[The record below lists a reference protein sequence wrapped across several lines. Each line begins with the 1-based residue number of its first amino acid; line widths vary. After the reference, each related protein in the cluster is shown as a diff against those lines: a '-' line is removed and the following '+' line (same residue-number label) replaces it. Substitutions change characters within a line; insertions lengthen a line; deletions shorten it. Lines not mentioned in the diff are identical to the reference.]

1 MNIKSQSRNLGGLMD
16 AIRKNLLKHTEE
28 SGEANSSAHSWAK
41 LLLQFVSG
49 LRAKLIVPYVL
60 LTLVIA
66 MVGVYV
72 VTRLVTSSIRERF
85 VNQAFEASRVA
96 ADGIVRKERE
106 HLENLRLMAYTEGV
120 PQATLDRDVKSLQSL
135 LLPLVLNNGV
145 EAMTVIDLAG
155 TEILTLAIDPT
166 SGIYR
171 ESSGGDFSAYNLVA
185 RVLIGQVDSVGD
197 KYVDIL
203 VTTHGA
209 YLFTSTPIRAEDGKL
224 AGALLIGSRL
234 DSLIEEIKNQALA
247 DVVILNQDGN
257 LISTTLVIPDE
268 GSEVLEVDPDII
280 SGDQSAITQDIEL
293 YGRDYQTVIAPLII
307 RQQEMGILSVVLPS
321 NYIVSTMAT
330 SRNIFSIIFSLGTV
344 ATIVVGYALA
354 QSIAKPIL
362 RLRTISQAVASGDL
376 NQSTGLDGSDE
387 IGELASA
394 FDTMTHRLRERT
406 AEAARLYAET
416 VKRNEEL
423 ADANARLQSTQA
435 QLVQSEKL
443 ASVGQLTAGIVHDV
457 KNPLAVIKGMAEE
470 LQEEVGLDPSTRDQ
484 LKTIRQSAAR
494 ASTIVG
500 DLLKF
505 ARQSTPEMETRD
517 IRETLESSL
526 RLTEYLVRKAGVE
539 SHMDLPDE
547 PVRVTYDATQIEQVL
562 INLITNAVQAMPDGG
577 KLRLSL
583 GQAEEAVAIA
593 VQDSGIGIPRENLSR
608 IFDPFFTTK
617 PEGQGTGLGLSVS
630 FGIVARHGGRIEVD
644 SKMGKGTTFTVLLP
658 RTQNAD

>member
-1 MNIKSQSRNLGGLMD
+1 
-16 AIRKNLLKHTEE
+16 
-28 SGEANSSAHSWAK
+28 
-41 LLLQFVSG
+41 
-49 LRAKLIVPYVL
+49 
-60 LTLVIA
+60 
-66 MVGVYV
+66 
-72 VTRLVTSSIRERF
+72 
-85 VNQAFEASRVA
+85 
-96 ADGIVRKERE
+96 
-106 HLENLRLMAYTEGV
+106 
-120 PQATLDRDVKSLQSL
+120 
-135 LLPLVLNNGV
+135 
-145 EAMTVIDLAG
+145 
-155 TEILTLAIDPT
+155 
-166 SGIYR
+166 
-171 ESSGGDFSAYNLVA
+171 
-185 RVLIGQVDSVGD
+185 
-197 KYVDIL
+197 
-203 VTTHGA
+203 
-209 YLFTSTPIRAEDGKL
+209 
-224 AGALLIGSRL
+224 
-234 DSLIEEIKNQALA
+234 
-247 DVVILNQDGN
+247 
-257 LISTTLVIPDE
+257 
-268 GSEVLEVDPDII
+268 
-280 SGDQSAITQDIEL
+280 
-293 YGRDYQTVIAPLII
+293 
-307 RQQEMGILSVVLPS
+307 
-321 NYIVSTMAT
+321 
-330 SRNIFSIIFSLGTV
+330 
-344 ATIVVGYALA
+344 
-354 QSIAKPIL
+354 
-362 RLRTISQAVASGDL
+362 
-376 NQSTGLDGSDE
+376 
-387 IGELASA
+387 
-394 FDTMTHRLRERT
+394 
-406 AEAARLYAET
+406 LYAET

>member
-1 MNIKSQSRNLGGLMD
+1 MD
-16 AIRKNLLKHTEE
+16 AVRKNLLNKIETASEDD
-28 SGEANSSAHSWAK
+28 NSLRSLAK
-41 LLLQFVSG
+41 WVLQFLSG
-49 LRAKLIVPYVL
+49 LRAKLIVPYVI

-96 ADGIVRKERE
+96 GDGIVRKERE

-120 PQATLDRDVKSLQSL
+120 PEAVLEHNADGLKSL

-145 EAMTVIDLAG
+145 EALTVIDLAG
-155 TEILTLAIDPT
+155 TEILTLAIDPPT
-166 SGIYR
+166 GIYR

-185 RVLIGQVDSVGD
+185 QVLVGQVDTLGD
-197 KYVDIL
+197 KYADIL
-203 VTTHGA
+203 ETTYGA
-209 YLFTSTPIRAEDGKL
+209 YLFTSTPIRTEDGTL
-224 AGALLIGSRL
+224 LGALLIGSRL
-234 DSLIEEIKNQALA
+234 ETLIEEIKNQALA
-247 DVVILNQDGN
+247 DVVILDQEGDM
-257 LISTTLVIPDE
+257 ITTTLVIPDE
-268 GSEVLEVDPDII
+268 GPGLLEVDPDIMAE
-280 SGDQSAITQDIEL
+280 DQTAFTQDIEL
-293 YGRDYQTVIAPLII
+293 YGRDYQIVIAPLII
-307 RQQEMGILSVVLPS
+307 RKQEMGIFSVVLPS

-344 ATIVVGYALA
+344 ATIVVGYTLA

-362 RLRTISQAVASGDL
+362 RLRSISQAVASGDL
-376 NQSTGLDGSDE
+376 NQSTGLQGSDE

-394 FDTMTHRLRERT
+394 FDTMTDRLRERT

-435 QLVQSEKL
+435 ALVQSEKL

-457 KNPLAVIKGMAEE
+457 KNPLAVIKGISEE
-470 LQEEVGLDPSTRDQ
+470 LQEEVGLDPSTKDQ
-484 LKTIRQSAAR
+484 LNTIRQSASR

-505 ARQSTPEMETRD
+505 ARQSTPEMQNRD
-517 IRETLESSL
+517 IRETVESSM
-526 RLTEYLVRKAGVE
+526 RLTEYLVRKAGVN
-539 SHMDLPDE
+539 SQIDIPKQAVMMA
-547 PVRVTYDATQIEQVL
+547 YDATQIEQVL

-577 KLRLSL
+577 NLRVSL

-630 FGIVARHGGRIEVD
+630 FGIVSRHGGRIEVD

-658 RTQNAD
+658 RTQNPS